1 MADDFT
7 QWLNDGVVWLWETLI
22 IGLIFAI
29 VILIIGYIVA
39 KIVKWVLV
47 KSMKRA
53 RVDDLFRDT
62 GLIESLRSVGFTG
75 VPELLGLLI
84 FWFIF
89 LIFVALALERLEFEQ
104 VAELAS
110 LVFLYLP
117 RVIGAALI
125 ILGGLWL
132 GTWAST
138 RIKEPAEEAD
148 LPVTSDTLG
157 SIVKW
162 LVVFIAVVLALGLLG
177 VDTTILVTTFVILIG
192 AIGLAVAISFG
203 LGGRETA
210 KNVSAY
216 AAVEKAVRIGDD
228 VTIGE
233 HSGTVLLIGRYATVL
248 KNSKG
253 DRVTIPNSIVQD
265 SVIVK
270 KAPKSG

>member
-1 MADDFT
+1 MVDII
-7 QWLNDGVVWLWETLI
+7 QWLSDGMVWLWENLI
-22 IGLIFAI
+22 IGLILAI
-29 VILIIGYIVA
+29 IILIVGYVVA
-39 KIVKWVLV
+39 KVVKWIVV
-47 KSMKRA
+47 KGLKRVK
-53 RVDDLFRDT
+53 VDDFFRDT

-75 VPELLGLLI
+75 IPELLGLLV

-89 LIFVALALERLEFEQ
+89 LIFVVWALDFLEFQQ
-104 VAELAS
+104 VGDLAAMI
-110 LVFLYLP
+110 VEYLP

-125 ILGGLWL
+125 VLAGLWL

-138 RIKEPAEEAD
+138 KVREPAEEAD
-148 LPVTSDTLG
+148 LPVTSDTLA

-162 LVVFIAVVLALGLLG
+162 VVVFIAVVLALGLLG

-192 AIGLAVAISFG
+192 AIGLAIAISFG

-210 KNVSAY
+210 ANVSAF
-216 AAVEKAVRIGDD
+216 AAVEKAMRIGDE
-228 VTIGE
+228 VKIGE

-248 KNSKG
+248 KNGKG
-253 DRVTIPNSIVQD
+253 DRVTIPNSVVME